1 MTAFGSLHH
10 QLNLLMD
17 LEIYERAEKLSALFP
32 KVEPL
37 WRSADRAH
45 NQLLKRAM
53 ACGYEPCGRDRLFGT
68 VEWATKRAEL
78 IREHLPNN
86 ARKAA

>member
-1 MTAFGSLHH
+1 MTGSLDH
-10 QLNLLMD
+10 QLNLLD
-17 LEIYERAEKLSALFP
+17 ALEIYERAEKLSAFLP
-32 KVEPL
+32 DVRPL
-37 WRSADRAH
+37 WEAADQRHGDLLRS
-45 NQLLKRAM
+45 AM

-68 VEWATKRAEL
+68 VEWATTRAAL